1 MSLRQTSLCD
11 NVDDIGVTCHPDVDD
26 MSPLDLTT
34 LSDSVYRCAQTRLR
48 TALYKLVS
56 AAVHGASEH
65 LFTRVKT
72 GCSDCLR
79 CVTRVRCHG
88 ERCHPD
94 VTSMLHVTRKCD
106 TVRVTPVTPQNRP
119 FRPQCCTVLEM
130 ALF

>member
-1 MSLRQTSLCD
+1 MS
-11 NVDDIGVTCHPDVDD
+11 PDVDD

-48 TALYKLVS
+48 TALYTVLS

-72 GCSDCLR
+72 GCSGCLR

-106 TVRVTPVTPQNRP
+106 TVRVTPGTPSKQAISPIVLYSAGNGLVL
-119 FRPQCCTVLEM
+119 TV
-130 ALF
+130 F

>member
-72 GCSDCLR
+72 GCSGCLR
-79 CVTRVRCHG
+79 CVIRVRCHG
-88 ERCHPD
+88 
-94 VTSMLHVTRKCD
+94 
-106 TVRVTPVTPQNRP
+106 
-119 FRPQCCTVLEM
+119 
-130 ALF
+130 